1 MLIATRLRPK
11 CLASYNASSAR
22 LRSVARLGMLGLAL
36 AIPMLTVTA
45 RVSGPM
51 IGQHFCI
58 WRSSRSAAIKAAASF
73 VSGNNRGIPRLQFW
87 LLCRTRAWSAADVGD
102 GFQDIVASVM
112 AEAVVD

>member
-1 MLIATRLRPK
+1 
-11 CLASYNASSAR
+11 
-22 LRSVARLGMLGLAL
+22 MLGLAL

-58 WRSSRSAAIKAAASF
+58 WRSSRSAAIKAAASS
-73 VSGNNRGIPRLQFW
+73 VSGNNKANSSPPILATM
-87 LLCRTRAWSAADVGD
+87 RTRAWSAADVGD

-112 AEAVVD
+112 AEAVVDCLKMINVGDHN